1 MHDFGLWN
9 LKVQLASCLL
19 MTGLIWLVQLVHYP
33 SFHFVHPQRFQEF
46 HLHHSS
52 RITFIVAPLMG
63 LELLTAIL
71 LVYEKSGSYVWWL
84 NLLGVVLIWAC
95 TAFLSVPLHNQL
107 ANGYDYDKVNALVVT
122 NWPRTLIWTARSIWL
137 CAFAAP

>member
-1 MHDFGLWN
+1 MLDFGPWN
-9 LKVQLASCLL
+9 FKVQLACCLL

-63 LELLTAIL
+63 LELVTAML
-71 LVYEKSGSYVWWL
+71 LAYERDNSYAWWL
-84 NLLGVVLIWAC
+84 NLLGVALIWGC

-122 NWPRTLIWTARSIWL
+122 NWARTLIWSVRSIWL
-137 CAFAAP
+137 LVLVAL